1 MELYL
6 GMKKI
11 ICTTKNKMNKVA
23 EKIKEVDELLESAM
37 KRVVKN
43 SNFSKK
49 VLTEVVD
56 EMLQEG
62 YSKYEVLAH
71 VNIIDIEYRT

>member
-1 MELYL
+1 MVQTL
-6 GMKKI
+6 KKRFI
-11 ICTTKNKMNKVA
+11 KYMTDHYSRMSS
-23 EKIKEVDELLESAM
+23 KEVDELLESAM

>member
-1 MELYL
+1 MVQTL
-6 GMKKI
+6 KKRFI
-11 ICTTKNKMNKVA
+11 KYITDQYSRMSA
-23 EKIKEVDELLESAM
+23 KEVDELLETAM

-62 YSKYEVLAH
+62 YSKYEILAH